1 MLSKTEIVKTGILS
15 DIKRGVVRIGEKI
28 SSRNKL
34 CRKYN
39 FSRTTIERAIRE
51 LTESGYL
58 ASRQGSRTY
67 VISSKPVDK
76 PLRLYVICGFGDIHT
91 AHAVQELFFPEIN
104 FDIPVKGLLQS
115 EVASN
120 FNSLLQ
126 AGNAIIWINPGME
139 SIHLMDLLDKAGIPQ
154 ILVNRKYNNYDY
166 VATDAKS
173 SIKEGL
179 SWLLIEAGRDIS
191 FISYKAATDMPYL
204 YERIIAFY
212 ECCAELGAHLSP
224 DAIFS
229 RDFVDIPLE
238 IAEVGRALFVDRK
251 PPKGIFV
258 MHHSLAIPLV
268 TVAQAY
274 GFIPGRDYKLL
285 NFDYI
290 GDFKNYTG
298 IGMLRQQWKKLYRE
312 AAEWLLSN
320 PARTKR
326 PLCKEIKTELVV
338 L

>member
-1 MLSKTEIVKTGILS
+1 MLNKVEIVKTGILA
-15 DIKRGVVRIGEKI
+15 DIKRGVFRVGEKL

-39 FSRTTIERAIRE
+39 YSRTTIERAVRE
-51 LTESGYL
+51 LTAAGYL
-58 ASRQGSRTY
+58 ASRQGSSTY
-67 VISSKPVDK
+67 VISDK
-76 PLRLYVICGFGDIHT
+76 PIDGIRRLYVVCDSEGLNPVN
-91 AHAVQELFFPEIN
+91 AVQELFFPEIN
-104 FDIPVKGLLQS
+104 LNIPVTGLRPS
-115 EVASN
+115 EVAVV
-120 FNSLLQ
+120 FNRLCQ
-126 AGNAIIWINPGME
+126 AGNAVIWIMPGME
-139 SIHLMDLLDKAGIPQ
+139 SIHLMDYLNKAGIPQ
-154 ILVNRKYNNYDY
+154 ILVNRKYKHYNY

-191 FISYKAATDMPYL
+191 FISYMATTDKPYL

-229 RDFVDIPLE
+229 REFNDIPSE
-238 IAEVGRALFVDRK
+238 IAEIARALFVGRK
-251 PPKGIFV
+251 PPKGVFV
-258 MHHSLAIPLV
+258 MHQELVIPLV
-268 TVAQAY
+268 TAAQTY

-285 NFDYI
+285 AFDYT
-290 GDFKNYTG
+290 GGLENYTG

-312 AAEWLLSN
+312 AAEWLLQN
-320 PARTKR
+320 PAQQKHPFRKN
-326 PLCKEIKTELVV
+326 IKTELIV